1 MAGALNHQDSP
12 AVKVGGHLDHV
23 HLLYRVSKNKIPSK
37 VIGEIKS
44 QSSKW
49 LKEEFPGLRNFG
61 WQGGY
66 GLFSVSA
73 SRVDDVIEYIAKQA
87 DNHKKMTFQEEF
99 RRLLQRSEIEYDERY
114 VWD

>member
-1 MAGALNHQDSP
+1 MPQSLSQLY
-12 AVKVGGHLDHV
+12 GHLV

-37 VIGEIKS
+37 VVGEIKS

-49 LKEEFPGLRNFG
+49 LKEKFPGLRSFA

-66 GLFSVSA
+66 ALFSVSA
-73 SRVDDVIEYIAKQA
+73 SQVVHVNEYIAKQA
-87 DNHKKMTFQEEF
+87 EHHTKMTFQEEF
-99 RRLLQRSEIEYDERY
+99 RRLLEGCGIEYDERY